1 MSDTFQAF
9 PFPRERGVTVDG
21 GRIASWKHPIYA
33 LIEIDV
39 TKPRRLIREHKERTG
54 ESLSFTAFII
64 TCLGKAVDADRRVQ
78 AYRDWRNRLIV
89 FDDVDVNTMIE
100 IEMPGRKMVLPHFVR
115 AANKRTLREIHDEI
129 RTVQTQPKTTRE
141 FGVRWFVYLPQFARD
156 IFYWFVFRNP
166 SWLKKTF
173 CTVGLTSVGMFG
185 MGGGWAI
192 PFLTHTLDIAVGGI
206 ANKPAL
212 VDGRIESHE
221 YLCLTICFDHDIVD
235 GAPATRFA
243 ARFKELIESGYGLN

>member
-1 MSDTFQAF
+1 MSDTFQVR
-9 PFPRERGVTVDG
+9 PFPRERGVTIDG

-33 LIEIDV
+33 LVEVDV
-39 TKPRRLIREHKERTG
+39 TKPRQLIRAHKERTG

-64 TCLGKAVDADRRVQ
+64 ACLGKAVDADRSVQ

-100 IEMPGRKMVLPHFVR
+100 MEFEGRKIVLPHFVR
-115 AANKRTLREIHDEI
+115 AANKRTMREIHDEI
-129 RTVQTQPKTTRE
+129 RAVQTQPRHTRE
-141 FGVRWFVYLPQFARD
+141 FGLRWFVNLPQFARD
-156 IFYWFVFRNP
+156 IFYGFVFRNP
-166 SWLKKTF
+166 QWLKKTF

-206 ANKPAL
+206 ATKPTL
-212 VDGRIESHE
+212 VDGRVEPHE

-243 ARFKELIESGYGLN
+243 ARFKAPIENGDGLE